1 MKLDAPQP
9 RLPYTTTPTV
19 PVEIPPQFAPPD
31 PEQLRE
37 VDARIV
43 RECVSVYAKR
53 YGNVRAR
60 ELISALADKYAFG

>member
-1 MKLDAPQP
+1 MSQQKP
-9 RLPYTTTPTV
+9 PYITTPTAPIETV
-19 PVEIPPQFAPPD
+19 AAPQFEPAD

-53 YGNVRAR
+53 YGHARAR
-60 ELISALADKYAFG
+60 ELIKALADKYAFG

>member
-1 MKLDAPQP
+1 MNIEPSQT

-19 PVEIPPQFAPPD
+19 PVEIPPQFVPPD
-31 PEQLRE
+31 PEALRE

-53 YGNVRAR
+53 YGNARAR